1 MFNRFGMT
9 AGVADRAMGT
19 GAVTARGLVRAGM
32 AGHTARGRVTGM
44 VIAVTAIIAT
54 AIVGIMTVGG
64 IRSLRSAP
72 VQSSVVRLL
81 LRRHRPR
88 QSIAH
93 RRMVTTIHMYSGAII
108 VIAHIGPQTILFSR
122 ITAPASSVI
131 RHTDS

>member
-1 MFNRFGMT
+1 MFNRFGMI
-9 AGVADRAMGT
+9 AGVAGRAMGT
-19 GAVTARGLVRAGM
+19 GAAIGRGLVRAGM

-54 AIVGIMTVGG
+54 VIAGIMTVGG

-72 VQSSVVRLL
+72 VQSSVVRLP
-81 LRRHRPR
+81 LRRHRLR

-93 RRMVTTIHMYSGAII
+93 RLMVTAIHMYSGAII
-108 VIAHIGPQTILFSR
+108 VIAHIGPRTILFSR

-131 RHTDS
+131 RHIDS

>member
-1 MFNRFGMT
+1 MFNRFGMI

-19 GAVTARGLVRAGM
+19 GAVTDRGLVRAGM

-54 AIVGIMTVGG
+54 VIAGIMTVGG

-72 VQSSVVRLL
+72 VQSSVVRLP

-93 RRMVTTIHMYSGAII
+93 RLMVTAIHMYSGAII
-108 VIAHIGPQTILFSR
+108 VIAHIGPRIILFSR

-131 RHTDS
+131 RHIDS

>member
-19 GAVTARGLVRAGM
+19 GAAIGRGLVRAGM

-54 AIVGIMTVGG
+54 AIAGIMTVGG

-72 VQSSVVRLL
+72 VQSSVVRLP

-93 RRMVTTIHMYSGAII
+93 RLMVTAIHMYSGAII
-108 VIAHIGPQTILFSR
+108 VIAHIGPRIILFSR

-131 RHTDS
+131 RHIDS

>member
-1 MFNRFGMT
+1 MT

-19 GAVTARGLVRAGM
+19 GAVTDRDLVRAGM
-32 AGHTARGRVTGM
+32 ADHTARGRVTGM

-72 VQSSVVRLL
+72 VQSLVVRLL

-93 RRMVTTIHMYSGAII
+93 RLTVTAIHMYSGAII
-108 VIAHIGPQTILFSR
+108 VIAHIGPRTILFSR

-131 RHTDS
+131 RHIDS